1 MAIAESADE
10 DEAMTTTA
18 PLRCHLLIGHRQQ
31 ALGFSAHGAWC
42 EVSGRAWP
50 PAAAAG
56 EQGMVAG

>member
-1 MAIAESADE
+1 
-10 DEAMTTTA
+10 MTTTA